1 MGAHLTF
8 CEEMNTTRILL
19 LTVFVLLL
27 GGGGIFLS
35 RRSIVHDFSKDEHPF
50 NSMRMPPRSVTADAF
65 LDGGSVSIS
74 VVDSAG
80 ATFHFAFPYND
91 SRGGSAFKEAFYGA
105 AHSTEPGALPLKDP
119 ARAKEIGLLLL
130 KTYGGFGDE
139 SAVALYYHLSE
150 TTPPTATKLL
160 WRLRS
165 LFK

>member
-1 MGAHLTF
+1 MLP
-8 CEEMNTTRILL
+8 NRRPI
-19 LTVFVLLL
+19 VL
-27 GGGGIFLS
+27 
-35 RRSIVHDFSKDEHPF
+35 DFSKDEHPF

-74 VVDSAG
+74 VVDRTG
-80 ATFHFAFPYND
+80 MTFNFAFPHND
-91 SRGGSAFKEAFYGA
+91 SRVGSAFTQAFYGA
-105 AHSTEPGALPLKDP
+105 VHSTEPGALPLKDP

-139 SAVALYYHLSE
+139 SAAALYYRLSE

-165 LFK
+165 IFK